1 MAKSRTYLCRCPQC
15 GGERQ
20 VMGVC
25 RLCGSG
31 EVPEAITETLI
42 FDLELGA
49 PLVEEAIAKF
59 EQYLEV
65 ASNAGFKTML
75 VIHGYGSS
83 GKGGEIR
90 KTLRDNLEHNFYSDR
105 VVDYYLGEDLKE
117 SNELYAELIKRRPSL
132 KKQAS
137 QFKNSNDGVTI
148 LLISPLQASR
158 RYV

>member
-1 MAKSRTYLCRCPQC
+1 MSKPRTYLCRCPQC

-25 RLCGSG
+25 RLCGST
-31 EVPEAITETLI
+31 ETPEAITETLI

-59 EQYLEV
+59 EKYLEV

-90 KTLRDNLEHNFYSDR
+90 KTLRDNLEHNFYTDR

-117 SNELYAELIKRRPSL
+117 GNESYIQLLKRRHSL
-132 KKQAS
+132 QKQKT
-137 QFKNSNDGVTI
+137 QFKNSNAGVT
-148 LLISPLQASR
+148 LLLLT
-158 RYV
+158 

>member
-1 MAKSRTYLCRCPQC
+1 MSKSRTYLCRCPQC

-25 RLCGSG
+25 RLCGSA

-105 VVDYYLGEDLKE
+105 VIDYYLGENLKE
-117 SNELYAELIKRRPSL
+117 GNAAYSELIKRRPSL
-132 KKQAS
+132 QKQKT
-137 QFKNSNDGVTI
+137 QFKNSNAGVT
-148 LLISPLQASR
+148 LLLLT
-158 RYV
+158 

>member
-1 MAKSRTYLCRCPQC
+1 MAKPRTYLCRCPQC

-25 RLCGSG
+25 RLCGST
-31 EVPEAITETLI
+31 EIPETITETLI

-83 GKGGEIR
+83 GRGGEIR

-105 VVDYYLGEDLKE
+105 VIDYYLGENLKE
-117 SNELYAELIKRRPSL
+117 GNAAYSELIKRRPSL
-132 KKQAS
+132 QKQKT
-137 QFKNSNDGVTI
+137 QFKNSNAGVT
-148 LLISPLQASR
+148 LLLLT
-158 RYV
+158 

>member
-1 MAKSRTYLCRCPQC
+1 
-15 GGERQ
+15 
-20 VMGVC
+20 MGVC
-25 RLCGSG
+25 RLCGSA
-31 EVPEAITETLI
+31 ETPEAITETLI

-59 EQYLEV
+59 EKYLEV

-117 SNELYAELIKRRPSL
+117 GNEPYTQLLKRRPSL
-132 KKQAS
+132 QKQKT
-137 QFKNSNDGVTI
+137 QFKNSNAGVT
-148 LLISPLQASR
+148 LLLLA
-158 RYV
+158 

>member
-1 MAKSRTYLCRCPQC
+1 MAKPRTYLCRCPQC

-25 RLCGSG
+25 RLCGSK

-59 EQYLEV
+59 EQYLAV

-90 KTLRDNLEHNFYSDR
+90 KTLRDNLENNFYSDR
-105 VVDYYLGEDLKE
+105 VIDYYLGEDLKE
-117 SNELYAELIKRRPSL
+117 GNESYTQLLKRRPSL
-132 KKQAS
+132 QKQKT
-137 QFKNSNDGVTI
+137 QFKNSNAGVT
-148 LLISPLQASR
+148 LLLLA
-158 RYV
+158 

>member
-1 MAKSRTYLCRCPQC
+1 
-15 GGERQ
+15 
-20 VMGVC
+20 MGVC
-25 RLCGSG
+25 RLCGST

-59 EQYLEV
+59 EKYLEV

-117 SNELYAELIKRRPSL
+117 GNESYTQLLKRRPSL
-132 KKQAS
+132 QKQKT
-137 QFKNSNDGVTI
+137 QFKNSNAGVT
-148 LLISPLQASR
+148 LLLLA
-158 RYV
+158 

>member
-1 MAKSRTYLCRCPQC
+1 MSKPRTYLCRCPQC

-25 RLCGSG
+25 RLCGSAD
-31 EVPEAITETLI
+31 VPEAITETLI

-59 EQYLEV
+59 EQYLGV

-90 KTLRDNLEHNFYSDR
+90 KILRDNLEHNFYSDR
-105 VVDYYLGEDLKE
+105 IVDYYPGEDLKE
-117 SNELYAELIKRRPSL
+117 GNESYTQLLKRRPSL
-132 KKQAS
+132 QKQKK
-137 QFKNSNDGVTI
+137 QFKNSNAGE
-148 LLISPLQASR
+148 LLSI
-158 RYV
+158 

>member
-1 MAKSRTYLCRCPQC
+1 MNKSRTYLCRCLEC

-25 RLCGSG
+25 RLCGSI
-31 EVPEAITETLI
+31 ETPEAITETLI

-105 VVDYYLGEDLKE
+105 VIDYYLGEDLKE
-117 SNELYAELIKRRPSL
+117 GNEFYIQLLKRRPSL
-132 KKQAS
+132 QKQKM
-137 QFKNSNDGVTI
+137 QFKNSNAGVT
-148 LLISPLQASR
+148 LLLLT
-158 RYV
+158 

>member
-1 MAKSRTYLCRCPQC
+1 MAKPRTYLCRCPQC

-20 VMGVC
+20 VLGVC
-25 RLCGSG
+25 RLCGST

-105 VVDYYLGEDLKE
+105 VIDYYLGEDLKE
-117 SNELYAELIKRRPSL
+117 GNAAYSELIKRRPTL
-132 KKQAS
+132 KKQKT
-137 QFKNSNDGVTI
+137 QFKNSNAGVT
-148 LLISPLQASR
+148 LLLLA
-158 RYV
+158 

>member
-1 MAKSRTYLCRCPQC
+1 MAKPRTYLCRCPQC

-20 VMGVC
+20 VMGIC
-25 RLCGSG
+25 RLCGSA

-49 PLVEEAIAKF
+49 PLVEEAIAKY
-59 EQYLEV
+59 ESYLEA

-117 SNELYAELIKRRPSL
+117 GNDAYSELIKRRPIL
-132 KKQAS
+132 KKLAS
-137 QFKNSNDGVTI
+137 QFKNNNAGVTV
-148 LLISPLQASR
+148 LIFN
-158 RYV
+158 

>member
-1 MAKSRTYLCRCPQC
+1 MAKPRTYLCRCPQC

-25 RLCGSG
+25 RLCGST

-59 EQYLEV
+59 EKYLEV

-117 SNELYAELIKRRPSL
+117 GNAAYSELIKRRPSL

-137 QFKNSNDGVTI
+137 QFKNNNAGVTV
-148 LLISPLQASR
+148 LIFN
-158 RYV
+158 

>member
-1 MAKSRTYLCRCPQC
+1 MSKSRTYLCRCPEC

-25 RLCGSG
+25 RLCGSI
-31 EVPEAITETLI
+31 EIPEAITETLI

-49 PLVEEAIAKF
+49 SLVGEAISKF

-90 KTLRDNLEHNFYSDR
+90 KTLRDNLERNFYSDR
-105 VVDYYLGEDLKE
+105 VIDYYLGEDLKE
-117 SNELYAELIKRRPSL
+117 GNESYMQLIKRRPAL
-132 KKQAS
+132 KRQSS
-137 QFKNSNDGVTI
+137 QFKNNNAGVAV
-148 LLISPLQASR
+148 LLLA
-158 RYV
+158 

>member
-1 MAKSRTYLCRCPQC
+1 MSKSRTYLFRCPEC

-25 RLCGSG
+25 RICGSI
-31 EVPEAITETLI
+31 ETPEAITETLI

-49 PLVEEAIAKF
+49 PLVEEAISKF
-59 EQYLEV
+59 EQYLGM

-90 KTLRDNLEHNFYSDR
+90 KTLRDNLELNFYSDR
-105 VVDYYLGEDLKE
+105 VIDYYLGEDLKE
-117 SNELYAELIKRRPSL
+117 GNESYTQLLKRRPSL
-132 KKQAS
+132 QKQKM
-137 QFKNSNDGVTI
+137 QFKNSNAGVT
-148 LLISPLQASR
+148 LLLLT
-158 RYV
+158 

>member
-1 MAKSRTYLCRCPQC
+1 MSKSRTYLCRCPEC

-25 RLCGSG
+25 RLCGSI
-31 EVPEAITETLI
+31 ETPESITETLI

-49 PLVEEAIAKF
+49 PLVEEAISKF
-59 EQYLEV
+59 EQYLGV

-90 KTLRDNLEHNFYSDR
+90 KTLRDNLEHSFYSDR
-105 VVDYYLGEDLKE
+105 VIDYYLGEDLKE
-117 SNELYAELIKRRPSL
+117 GNESYTQLLKRRPSL
-132 KKQAS
+132 QKQKT
-137 QFKNSNDGVTI
+137 QFKNSNAGVT
-148 LLISPLQASR
+148 LLLLT
-158 RYV
+158 

>member
-25 RLCGSG
+25 RLCGST
-31 EVPEAITETLI
+31 EIPEAITETLI

-83 GKGGEIR
+83 
-90 KTLRDNLEHNFYSDR
+90 DNLEHNFYSDR

-117 SNELYAELIKRRPSL
+117 GNESYMQLIKRRPAL
-132 KKQAS
+132 KRQSS
-137 QFKNSNDGVTI
+137 QFKNNNAGVAV
-148 LLISPLQASR
+148 LLLA
-158 RYV
+158 

>member
-1 MAKSRTYLCRCPQC
+1 
-15 GGERQ
+15 
-20 VMGVC
+20 MGVC
-25 RLCGSG
+25 RLCGST
-31 EVPEAITETLI
+31 ETPEAITETLI

-59 EQYLEV
+59 EKYLEV

-105 VVDYYLGEDLKE
+105 VIDYYLGENLKE
-117 SNELYAELIKRRPSL
+117 GNAAYSELIKRRPSL
-132 KKQAS
+132 QKQKT
-137 QFKNSNDGVTI
+137 QFKNGNAGVT
-148 LLISPLQASR
+148 LLLLT
-158 RYV
+158 

>member
-1 MAKSRTYLCRCPQC
+1 
-15 GGERQ
+15 
-20 VMGVC
+20 MGVC
-25 RLCGSG
+25 RLCGST

-59 EQYLEV
+59 EKYLEV

-90 KTLRDNLEHNFYSDR
+90 ETLRDNLEHNFYSDR

-117 SNELYAELIKRRPSL
+117 GNEPYTQLLKRRPSL
-132 KKQAS
+132 QKQKT
-137 QFKNSNDGVTI
+137 QFKNSNAGVT
-148 LLISPLQASR
+148 LLLLA
-158 RYV
+158 

>member
-1 MAKSRTYLCRCPQC
+1 
-15 GGERQ
+15 
-20 VMGVC
+20 MGVC
-25 RLCGSG
+25 RLCGSA

-49 PLVEEAIAKF
+49 PIVEEAIAKF
-59 EQYLEV
+59 EGYLEA

-90 KTLRDNLEHNFYSDR
+90 KTLRDNLEHNFYTDR
-105 VVDYYLGEDLKE
+105 VVDYYPGEDLKDGNMPY
-117 SNELYAELIKRRPSL
+117 SELIQRRPTL

-137 QFKNSNDGVTI
+137 QFKNNNAGVTV
-148 LLISPLQASR
+148 LLLN
-158 RYV
+158 

>member
-1 MAKSRTYLCRCPQC
+1 
-15 GGERQ
+15 
-20 VMGVC
+20 MGVC
-25 RLCGSG
+25 RLCGSA

-49 PLVEEAIAKF
+49 PLVEEAISKF
-59 EQYLEV
+59 ERYLEA

-105 VVDYYLGEDLKE
+105 VVDYFLGEDLKE
-117 SNELYAELIKRRPSL
+117 GNESYAQLLKRRPSL
-132 KKQAS
+132 QKQKT
-137 QFKNSNDGVTI
+137 QFKNSNAGITFC
-148 LLISPLQASR
+148 LLYTSPSPRDRQKSR
-158 RYV
+158 MPSSA

>member
-1 MAKSRTYLCRCPQC
+1 MAKPRTYLCRCPQC

-25 RLCGSG
+25 RLCGST

-59 EQYLEV
+59 EKYLEV

-105 VVDYYLGEDLKE
+105 VIDYYLGENLKE
-117 SNELYAELIKRRPSL
+117 GNAAFCELIKRRPSL
-132 KKQAS
+132 QKQKT
-137 QFKNSNDGVTI
+137 QFKNSNAGVT
-148 LLISPLQASR
+148 LLLLT
-158 RYV
+158 